1 MSRVAVVTGSNKGI
15 GHEVVRQ
22 LCSKFHGLVYLT
34 ARDEKR
40 GRKAVQELEK
50 EGLKPC
56 FHQLDIDDQKSIE
69 KLRDFLQEK
78 HGGLD
83 LLVNNA
89 AIAYKEG
96 LKPCFHQLDI
106 DDQKSIEKL
115 RDFLQEKHGGLDLL
129 VNNAAIAYKAAST
142 APFGEQ
148 AENTIRVNYFG
159 TLNVCK
165 ELFPLLR
172 PHARVVNLTSY
183 AGFLRNIPDEGLKK
197 TLASPDL
204 TVEKLSSLM
213 EDFVKRAKEGKH
225 GEGGWPNS
233 CYVVSKVGVSALS
246 RIQQREFLQDSRVD
260 LVVNHVHPGY
270 VDTDMSSHKGP
281 LTVQQGAVSSVYA
294 ALLPPNIEEPK
305 GAYIWHDK
313 QIVDWVNGPLPSGH

>member
-15 GHEVVRQ
+15 GLEVVRQ

-34 ARDEKR
+34 ARDEER
-40 GRKAVQELEK
+40 GRKAVQELE
-50 EGLKPC
+50 
-56 FHQLDIDDQKSIE
+56 
-69 KLRDFLQEK
+69 
-78 HGGLD
+78 
-83 LLVNNA
+83 
-89 AIAYKEG
+89 KEG

-183 AGFLRNIPDEGLKK
+183 AGFLRNIPDEGLKT

-270 VDTDMSSHKGP
+270 VDTDMTSHKGP
-281 LTVQQGAVSSVYA
+281 LTVQQGLIPFIILLGETISRIRGAVSSVYA

-313 QIVDWVNGPLPSGH
+313 QIVDWVNGPLPSAH